1 MGRKMKIAFVSVRYG
16 LEINGGAELHCRM
29 LAERLAGRHEVEVLT
44 TCVKDYTKGTNEF
57 PAGTV
62 TINNVTVRRFVADP
76 FVPENER
83 YWLDR
88 AKAARRLR
96 MHLYQTGILR
106 AVSYLIKVWKWKLA
120 DDIEAQRSAVFH
132 SHRLLEYIS
141 GHKNEYDA
149 FIVFSSN
156 FPLFYFTAMEAG
168 EKTLAIP
175 LLHRIKPSFRVSLS
189 QAFNNIRYVGF
200 NTGSEQRLA
209 EGIFGRGIHESGV
222 IGAGIETHMPAGWE
236 DVSKKYG
243 LPEQYILFIGRIDRD
258 KTGKMAEYYGAYRKR
273 YGDKALPLVVIGNV
287 YEKEPATGGLIYT
300 GFVSEGEKRAI
311 LQHARLLLNPSK
323 YESLSLVLLEALYDN
338 IPALVNGHCSV
349 FREHRK
355 KSGGAVQC
363 YMGKKDFIYKLHAVA
378 TDAALRKSMMEKGK
392 EYVDRNYSWDIIM
405 SRLDNAL
412 MKVIG

>member
-1 MGRKMKIAFVSVRYG
+1 MKVAFVSVRYG

-57 PAGTV
+57 PSGTV
-62 TINNVTVRRFVADP
+62 TINNVAVRRFEADP
-76 FVPENER
+76 FVPENEG

-88 AKAARRLR
+88 AKSARRLR
-96 MHLYQTGILR
+96 MHLYQAGMLR
-106 AVSYLIKVWKWKLA
+106 AVSYLIKVWKWKLD
-120 DDIEAQRSAVFH
+120 DDIEAQRNAVFH

-141 GHKNEYDA
+141 RHKNEYDA

-156 FPLFYFTAMEAG
+156 FPLFYFTAMEVG

-175 LLHRIKPSFRVSLS
+175 LLHCIKPSFRVSLS
-189 QAFNNIRYVGF
+189 QAFNNIRHVGF

-209 EGIFGRGIHESGV
+209 EGIFGRGIHESSV
-222 IGAGIETHMPAGWE
+222 IGVGIETHIPARWE
-236 DVSKKYG
+236 NVSKKYG

-258 KTGKMAEYYGAYRKR
+258 KTGKMAEYYDAYRKR
-273 YGDKALPLVVIGNV
+273 YGEKALPLVVIGNV

-300 GFVSEGEKRAI
+300 GFVSDGEKRAI

-323 YESLSLVLLEALYDN
+323 YESLSLVLLEALHDN

-378 TDAALRKSMMEKGK
+378 TDAALRKSMTGKGR

-405 SRLDNAL
+405 SRLDDAL